1 MKRNGFSLVEL
12 LVSMLIVSI
21 AMLGFAAL
29 QAYSARALNSSYQK
43 TSEVSVFQDLI
54 KVFQVSNKP
63 LSNELKWPADPTKP
77 VEFSCNNV
85 NDVLVNSENK
95 AISLVPSILAAC
107 SKYEKV
113 GLNGNEDSDLK
124 IRLSRNKITNTMYS
138 YSLEV
143 NMAYRLKRASYSRA
157 EGSSDDTY
165 EDKNEDVKVDSF
177 CPFIGS
183 SEKTNDELNTERI
196 KNNVACSHV
205 EVML

>member
-63 LSNELKWPADPTKP
+63 LSNELKWPADT
-77 VEFSCNNV
+77 VDFSCDNV

-124 IRLSRNKITNTMYS
+124 IRLSRNKITNAMYS

-143 NMAYRLKRASYSRA
+143 NMAYKLKRASYSKA

-165 EDKNEDVKVDSF
+165 ADESKAVTVETF
-177 CPFIGS
+177 CPFKGS
-183 SEKTNDELNTERI
+183 EDGEDELNNLRI

>member
-63 LSNELKWPADPTKP
+63 LSNELKWPADT
-77 VEFSCNNV
+77 VDFSCDNV

-113 GLNGNEDSDLK
+113 GLNGNEDSDLQ

-138 YSLEV
+138 YSLEI
-143 NMAYRLKRASYSRA
+143 NMAYKLKRASYSKA
-157 EGSSDDTY
+157 EGSSDNTY
-165 EDKNEDVKVDSF
+165 ADESKAVTVETF
-177 CPFIGS
+177 CPFKGG
-183 SEKTNDELNTERI
+183 EVGEDELNNLRI

>member
-63 LSNELKWPADPTKP
+63 LSNELNWSADT
-77 VEFSCNNV
+77 VDFSCDNV

-107 SKYEKV
+107 SKYENV
-113 GLNGNEDSDLK
+113 GLNGNEDSDLR

-143 NMAYRLKRASYSRA
+143 NMAYKLKRASYSKA
-157 EGSSDDTY
+157 EGSSDNTY
-165 EDKNEDVKVDSF
+165 ADESKAVTAETF
-177 CPFIGS
+177 CPFKGG
-183 SEKTNDELNTERI
+183 EVGEDELNNLRI

>member
-63 LSNELKWPADPTKP
+63 LSNELKWPADT
-77 VEFSCNNV
+77 VDFSCDNV
-85 NDVLVNSENK
+85 NGVLVNSENK

-113 GLNGNEDSDLK
+113 GLNGNEDSDLR

-143 NMAYRLKRASYSRA
+143 NMAYKLKRASYSKA
-157 EGSSDDTY
+157 EGSSDNTY
-165 EDKNEDVKVDSF
+165 ADESKAVTVETF
-177 CPFIGS
+177 CPFKGS
-183 SEKTNDELNTERI
+183 EDGEDELNNLRI

>member
-63 LSNELKWPADPTKP
+63 LSTELKWPADT
-77 VEFSCNNV
+77 VDFSCDNV

-124 IRLSRNKITNTMYS
+124 IRLSRNKITNAMYS

-143 NMAYRLKRASYSRA
+143 NMAYKLKRASYSKA
-157 EGSSDDTY
+157 EGSSDNTY
-165 EDKNEDVKVDSF
+165 ADESKAVTAETF
-177 CPFIGS
+177 CPFKGG
-183 SEKTNDELNTERI
+183 EVGEDELNNLRI

>member
-63 LSNELKWPADPTKP
+63 LSNELRWPADT
-77 VEFSCNNV
+77 VDFSCDNV

-124 IRLSRNKITNTMYS
+124 IRLSRNKITNAMYS

-143 NMAYRLKRASYSRA
+143 NMAYKLKRASYSKA
-157 EGSSDDTY
+157 EGSSDNTY
-165 EDKNEDVKVDSF
+165 ADESKAVTVETF
-177 CPFIGS
+177 CPFKGS
-183 SEKTNDELNTERI
+183 EDGEDELNNLRI

>member
-63 LSNELKWPADPTKP
+63 LSSELNWAADT
-77 VEFSCNNV
+77 VDFSCDNV

-113 GLNGNEDSDLK
+113 GLNGNEDSDLQ

-143 NMAYRLKRASYSRA
+143 NMAYKLKRASYSKA
-157 EGSSDDTY
+157 EGSSDNTY
-165 EDKNEDVKVDSF
+165 ADESKAVTAETF
-177 CPFIGS
+177 CPFKGG
-183 SEKTNDELNTERI
+183 EVGEDELNNLRI

>member
-63 LSNELKWPADPTKP
+63 LSNELKWPADT
-77 VEFSCNNV
+77 VDFSCDNV

-124 IRLSRNKITNTMYS
+124 IRLSRNKITNAMYS

-143 NMAYRLKRASYSRA
+143 NMAYKLKRASYSKA
-157 EGSSDDTY
+157 EGSSDNTY
-165 EDKNEDVKVDSF
+165 ADESKAVTAETF
-177 CPFIGS
+177 CPFKGG
-183 SEKTNDELNTERI
+183 EVGEDELNNLRI

>member
-63 LSNELKWPADPTKP
+63 LSSELNWAADT
-77 VEFSCNNV
+77 VDFSCDNV

-113 GLNGNEDSDLK
+113 GLNGNEDSDLQ

-138 YSLEV
+138 YSLEI
-143 NMAYRLKRASYSRA
+143 NMAYKLKRASYSKA
-157 EGSSDDTY
+157 EGSSDNTY
-165 EDKNEDVKVDSF
+165 ADESKAVTVKTF
-177 CPFIGS
+177 CPFKGG
-183 SEKTNDELNTERI
+183 EVGEDELNNLRI

>member
-63 LSNELKWPADPTKP
+63 LSSELNWAADT
-77 VEFSCNNV
+77 VDFSCDNV

-113 GLNGNEDSDLK
+113 GLNGNEDSDLQ

-138 YSLEV
+138 YSLEI
-143 NMAYRLKRASYSRA
+143 NMAYRLKRASYSKA
-157 EGSSDDTY
+157 EGSSDNTY
-165 EDKNEDVKVDSF
+165 ADESKAVTVETF
-177 CPFIGS
+177 CPFKGG
-183 SEKTNDELNTERI
+183 EVGEDELNNLRI

>member
-107 SKYEKV
+107 SKYEEV

-124 IRLSRNKITNTMYS
+124 IRLSRNKITNAMYS

-143 NMAYRLKRASYSRA
+143 NMAYKLKRASYSKA
-157 EGSSDDTY
+157 EGSSDNTY
-165 EDKNEDVKVDSF
+165 ADESKAVTVETF
-177 CPFIGS
+177 CPFKGS
-183 SEKTNDELNTERI
+183 EDGEDKLNNLRI

>member
-63 LSNELKWPADPTKP
+63 LSNELKWPADT
-77 VEFSCNNV
+77 VDFSCDNV

-143 NMAYRLKRASYSRA
+143 NMAYKLKRASYSKA
-157 EGSSDDTY
+157 EGSSDNTY
-165 EDKNEDVKVDSF
+165 ADESKAVTVETF
-177 CPFIGS
+177 CPFKGS
-183 SEKTNDELNTERI
+183 EDGEDELNNLRI

>member
-63 LSNELKWPADPTKP
+63 LSNELNWSADT
-77 VEFSCNNV
+77 VDFSCDNV

-124 IRLSRNKITNTMYS
+124 IRLSRNKITNAMYS

-143 NMAYRLKRASYSRA
+143 NMAYKLKRASYSKA
-157 EGSSDDTY
+157 EGSSDNTY
-165 EDKNEDVKVDSF
+165 ADESKAVTAETF
-177 CPFIGS
+177 CPFKGG
-183 SEKTNDELNTERI
+183 EVGEDELNNLRI

>member
-63 LSNELKWPADPTKP
+63 LSSELNWAADT
-77 VEFSCNNV
+77 VDFSCDNV

-113 GLNGNEDSDLK
+113 GLNGNEDSDLQ
-124 IRLSRNKITNTMYS
+124 IRLSRNEITNTMYS
-138 YSLEV
+138 YSLEI
-143 NMAYRLKRASYSRA
+143 NMAYRLKRASYSKA

-165 EDKNEDVKVDSF
+165 ADESKAVTVETF
-177 CPFIGS
+177 CPFKGS
-183 SEKTNDELNTERI
+183 EDGEDELNNRRI

>member
-63 LSNELKWPADPTKP
+63 LSNELNWSADT
-77 VEFSCNNV
+77 VDFSCDNV

-113 GLNGNEDSDLK
+113 GLNGNEDSDLR

-143 NMAYRLKRASYSRA
+143 NMAYKLKRASYSKA

-165 EDKNEDVKVDSF
+165 ADESRAVTVETF
-177 CPFIGS
+177 CPFKGG
-183 SEKTNDELNTERI
+183 EVGEDELNNLRI

>member
-63 LSNELKWPADPTKP
+63 LSNELNWSADT
-77 VEFSCNNV
+77 VDFSCDNV

-124 IRLSRNKITNTMYS
+124 IRLSRNKITNAMYS

-143 NMAYRLKRASYSRA
+143 NMAYKLKRASYSKA
-157 EGSSDDTY
+157 EGSSDYTY
-165 EDKNEDVKVDSF
+165 ADESKAVTVETF
-177 CPFIGS
+177 CPFKGS
-183 SEKTNDELNTERI
+183 EDGEDELNNRRI

>member
-63 LSNELKWPADPTKP
+63 LSNELRWPADT
-77 VEFSCNNV
+77 VDFSCDNV

-143 NMAYRLKRASYSRA
+143 NMAYKLKRASYSKA
-157 EGSSDDTY
+157 EGSSDNTY
-165 EDKNEDVKVDSF
+165 ADESKAVTVETF
-177 CPFIGS
+177 CPFKGG
-183 SEKTNDELNTERI
+183 EVGEDELNNLRI

>member
-63 LSNELKWPADPTKP
+63 LSSELNWAADT
-77 VEFSCNNV
+77 VDFSCDNV

-113 GLNGNEDSDLK
+113 GLNGNEDSDLQ
-124 IRLSRNKITNTMYS
+124 IRLSRNEITNTMYS
-138 YSLEV
+138 YSLEI
-143 NMAYRLKRASYSRA
+143 NMAYRLKRASYSKA
-157 EGSSDDTY
+157 EGSSDNTY
-165 EDKNEDVKVDSF
+165 ADESKAVTVETF
-177 CPFIGS
+177 CPFKGG
-183 SEKTNDELNTERI
+183 EVGEDELNNLRI

>member
-63 LSNELKWPADPTKP
+63 LSNELKWPADT
-77 VEFSCNNV
+77 VDFSCDNV

-107 SKYEKV
+107 SKYEEV

-143 NMAYRLKRASYSRA
+143 NMAYKLKRASYSKA

-165 EDKNEDVKVDSF
+165 ADESKAVTVETF
-177 CPFIGS
+177 CPFKGS
-183 SEKTNDELNTERI
+183 EDGEDKLNNLRI

>member
-63 LSNELKWPADPTKP
+63 LSNELNWSADT
-77 VEFSCNNV
+77 VDFSCDNV

-113 GLNGNEDSDLK
+113 GLNGNEDSDLR

-143 NMAYRLKRASYSRA
+143 NMAYKLKRASYSKA
-157 EGSSDDTY
+157 EGSSDNTY
-165 EDKNEDVKVDSF
+165 ADESKAVTAETF
-177 CPFIGS
+177 CPFKGG
-183 SEKTNDELNTERI
+183 EVGEDELNNLRI

>member
-63 LSNELKWPADPTKP
+63 LSSELNWAADT
-77 VEFSCNNV
+77 VDFSCDNV

-124 IRLSRNKITNTMYS
+124 IRLSRNKITNAMYS

-143 NMAYRLKRASYSRA
+143 NMAYKLKRASYSKA
-157 EGSSDDTY
+157 EGSSDYTY
-165 EDKNEDVKVDSF
+165 ADESKAVTVETF
-177 CPFIGS
+177 CPFKGS
-183 SEKTNDELNTERI
+183 EDGEDELNNRRI

>member
-63 LSNELKWPADPTKP
+63 LSNELKWPADT
-77 VEFSCNNV
+77 VDFSCDNV

-107 SKYEKV
+107 FKYENV

-143 NMAYRLKRASYSRA
+143 NMAYKLKRASYSKA

-165 EDKNEDVKVDSF
+165 ADESKAVTVETF
-177 CPFIGS
+177 CPFKGS
-183 SEKTNDELNTERI
+183 EDGEDELNNLRI

>member
-63 LSNELKWPADPTKP
+63 LSNELKWPADT
-77 VEFSCNNV
+77 VDFSCDNV

-113 GLNGNEDSDLK
+113 GLNGNEDSDLR

-138 YSLEV
+138 YSLEI
-143 NMAYRLKRASYSRA
+143 NMAYKLKRASYSKA
-157 EGSSDDTY
+157 EGSSDNTY
-165 EDKNEDVKVDSF
+165 ADESKAVTVETF
-177 CPFIGS
+177 CPFKGS
-183 SEKTNDELNTERI
+183 EDGEDELNNLRI

>member
-63 LSNELKWPADPTKP
+63 LSNELNWSADT
-77 VEFSCNNV
+77 VDFSCDNV

-124 IRLSRNKITNTMYS
+124 IRLSRNKITNAMYS

-143 NMAYRLKRASYSRA
+143 NMAYKLKRASYSKA

-165 EDKNEDVKVDSF
+165 ADESKAVTVETF
-177 CPFIGS
+177 CPFKGS
-183 SEKTNDELNTERI
+183 EVGEDELNNLRI

>member
-63 LSNELKWPADPTKP
+63 LSNELNWSADT
-77 VEFSCNNV
+77 VDFSCDNV

-113 GLNGNEDSDLK
+113 GLNGNEDSDLR

-143 NMAYRLKRASYSRA
+143 NMAYKLKRASYSKA

-165 EDKNEDVKVDSF
+165 ADESKAVTVETF
-177 CPFIGS
+177 CPFKGS
-183 SEKTNDELNTERI
+183 EDGEDELNNLRI

>member
-63 LSNELKWPADPTKP
+63 LSNELKWPADT
-77 VEFSCNNV
+77 VDFSCDNV

-124 IRLSRNKITNTMYS
+124 IRLSRNKITNAMYS

-143 NMAYRLKRASYSRA
+143 NMAYKLKRASYSKA

-165 EDKNEDVKVDSF
+165 ADESKAVTVETF
-177 CPFIGS
+177 CPFKGS
-183 SEKTNDELNTERI
+183 EDGEDKLNNLRI

>member
-63 LSNELKWPADPTKP
+63 LSNELKWPADT
-77 VEFSCNNV
+77 VDFSCDNV

-113 GLNGNEDSDLK
+113 GLNGNEDSDLQ
-124 IRLSRNKITNTMYS
+124 IRLSRNEITNTMYS
-138 YSLEV
+138 YSLEI
-143 NMAYRLKRASYSRA
+143 NMAYRLKRASYSKA
-157 EGSSDDTY
+157 EGSSDNTY
-165 EDKNEDVKVDSF
+165 ADESKAVTAETF
-177 CPFIGS
+177 CPFKGG
-183 SEKTNDELNTERI
+183 EVGEDELNNLRI

>member
-63 LSNELKWPADPTKP
+63 LSNELKWPADT
-77 VEFSCNNV
+77 VDFSCDNV

-113 GLNGNEDSDLK
+113 GLNGNEDSDLR

-143 NMAYRLKRASYSRA
+143 NMAYKLKRASYSKA
-157 EGSSDDTY
+157 EGSSDNTY
-165 EDKNEDVKVDSF
+165 ADESKAVTVETF
-177 CPFIGS
+177 CPFKGS
-183 SEKTNDELNTERI
+183 EDGEDELNNLRI

>member
-63 LSNELKWPADPTKP
+63 LSNELRWPADT
-77 VEFSCNNV
+77 VDFSCDNV

-124 IRLSRNKITNTMYS
+124 IRLSRNKITNAMYS

-143 NMAYRLKRASYSRA
+143 NMAYKLKRASYSKA
-157 EGSSDDTY
+157 EGSSDNTY
-165 EDKNEDVKVDSF
+165 ADESKAVTAETF
-177 CPFIGS
+177 CPFKGG
-183 SEKTNDELNTERI
+183 EVGEDELNNLRI

>member
-63 LSNELKWPADPTKP
+63 LSNELKWPADT
-77 VEFSCNNV
+77 VDFSCDNV

-113 GLNGNEDSDLK
+113 GLNGNEDSDLR

-138 YSLEV
+138 YSLEI
-143 NMAYRLKRASYSRA
+143 NMAYKLKRASYSKA

-165 EDKNEDVKVDSF
+165 ADESKAVTAETF
-177 CPFIGS
+177 CPFKGG
-183 SEKTNDELNTERI
+183 EVGEDELNNLRI

>member
-63 LSNELKWPADPTKP
+63 LSNELRWPADT
-77 VEFSCNNV
+77 VDFSCDNV

-124 IRLSRNKITNTMYS
+124 IRLSRNKITNAMYS

-143 NMAYRLKRASYSRA
+143 NMAYKLKRASYSKA

-165 EDKNEDVKVDSF
+165 ADESKAVTVETF
-177 CPFIGS
+177 CPFKGS
-183 SEKTNDELNTERI
+183 EDGEDELNNLRI

>member
-63 LSNELKWPADPTKP
+63 LSNELKWPADT
-77 VEFSCNNV
+77 VDFSCSSV

-143 NMAYRLKRASYSRA
+143 NMAYKLKRASYSKA
-157 EGSSDDTY
+157 EGSSDNTY
-165 EDKNEDVKVDSF
+165 ADESKTVTVETF
-177 CPFIGS
+177 CPFKGD
-183 SEKTNDELNTERI
+183 EDGEDELNNLRI

>member
-63 LSNELKWPADPTKP
+63 LSNELNWSADT
-77 VEFSCNNV
+77 VDFSCDNV

-124 IRLSRNKITNTMYS
+124 IRLSRNKITNAMYS
-138 YSLEV
+138 YSLE
-143 NMAYRLKRASYSRA
+143 LISLLS
-157 EGSSDDTY
+157 
-165 EDKNEDVKVDSF
+165 
-177 CPFIGS
+177 
-183 SEKTNDELNTERI
+183 L
-196 KNNVACSHV
+196 
-205 EVML
+205 

>member
-63 LSNELKWPADPTKP
+63 LSNELKWPADT
-77 VEFSCNNV
+77 VDFSCDNV

-124 IRLSRNKITNTMYS
+124 IRLSRNKITNAMYS

-143 NMAYRLKRASYSRA
+143 NMAYKLKRASYSKA
-157 EGSSDDTY
+157 EGSSDNTY
-165 EDKNEDVKVDSF
+165 ADESKAVTVETF
-177 CPFIGS
+177 CPFKGG
-183 SEKTNDELNTERI
+183 EVGEDELNNLRI

>member
-63 LSNELKWPADPTKP
+63 LSNELKWPADT
-77 VEFSCNNV
+77 VDFSCDNV

-107 SKYEKV
+107 SKYKKV
-113 GLNGNEDSDLK
+113 GLNGNEDSDLQ

-138 YSLEV
+138 YSLEI
-143 NMAYRLKRASYSRA
+143 NMAYKLKRASYSKA

-165 EDKNEDVKVDSF
+165 ADESKAVTVETF
-177 CPFIGS
+177 CPFKGS
-183 SEKTNDELNTERI
+183 EDGEDELNNLRI

>member
-63 LSNELKWPADPTKP
+63 LSNELNWSADT
-77 VEFSCNNV
+77 VDFSCDNV

-107 SKYEKV
+107 SKYENV

-143 NMAYRLKRASYSRA
+143 NMAYKLKRASYSKA

-165 EDKNEDVKVDSF
+165 ADESKAVTVETF
-177 CPFIGS
+177 CPFKGS
-183 SEKTNDELNTERI
+183 EDGEDELNNLRI

>member
-63 LSNELKWPADPTKP
+63 LSNELNWSADT
-77 VEFSCNNV
+77 VDFSCDNV

-113 GLNGNEDSDLK
+113 GLNGNEDSDLQ
-124 IRLSRNKITNTMYS
+124 IRLSRNEITNTMYS
-138 YSLEV
+138 YSLEI
-143 NMAYRLKRASYSRA
+143 NMAYKLKRASYSKA
-157 EGSSDDTY
+157 EGSSDNTY
-165 EDKNEDVKVDSF
+165 ADESKAVTAETF
-177 CPFIGS
+177 CPFKGG
-183 SEKTNDELNTERI
+183 EVGEDELNNLRI

>member
-63 LSNELKWPADPTKP
+63 LSNELRWPADT
-77 VEFSCNNV
+77 VDFSCDNV

-124 IRLSRNKITNTMYS
+124 IRLSRNKITNAMYS

-143 NMAYRLKRASYSRA
+143 NMAYKLKRASYSKA
-157 EGSSDDTY
+157 EGSSDNTY
-165 EDKNEDVKVDSF
+165 ADESKAVTAETF
-177 CPFIGS
+177 CPFKGG
-183 SEKTNDELNTERI
+183 EVGDDELNNLRI